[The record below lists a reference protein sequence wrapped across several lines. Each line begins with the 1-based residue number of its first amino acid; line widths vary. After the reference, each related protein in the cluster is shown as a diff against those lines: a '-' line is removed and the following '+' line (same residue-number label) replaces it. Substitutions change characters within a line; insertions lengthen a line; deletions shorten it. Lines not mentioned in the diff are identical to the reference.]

1 MKAFGFSILLFILWV
16 LLSGHLSPLL
26 LCLGVASVAL
36 TILLATRMRIIDHES
51 YPIQI
56 SAKLPFFYV
65 YITWEIIK
73 ANIQVIRSIL
83 TNDGKT
89 ITPQLAEIPLPQKTD
104 LSRVIYANAITLT
117 PGTVSV
123 ELKKDKI
130 LVHALNKEGIEDLLN
145 GDMAKAIPDQ
155 TTSK

>member
-1 MKAFGFSILLFILWV
+1 MKAFGFSILLFILWI

-26 LCLGVASVAL
+26 LSLGAASVAL

-51 YPIQI
+51 YPLQI
-56 SAKLPFFYV
+56 STKLPAFYV

-83 TNDGKT
+83 TDGGKT
-89 ITPQLAEIPLPQKTD
+89 ITPQLVEIPLPQKTD

-123 ELKKDKI
+123 ELKDDKI
-130 LVHALNKEGIEDLLN
+130 LVHALNKEGIEDLLS
-145 GDMAKAIPDQ
+145 GDMAKAIPDK
-155 TTSK
+155 TTTK